1 MEKGGDDYV
10 AFKEFVE
17 DPIENQLGTPS
28 GRIEIFSKK
37 VASYGYD
44 DCEGYAKF
52 YEPAEWLGN
61 ATKEFPYH
69 LISPHPRN
77 RLHSQLN
84 NTILRKVYEVAER
97 EPVLINPENAKQ
109 KGIENGDLVVVSSKR
124 GKILCG
130 AVVTDDV
137 RKDVVCVAEGAW
149 YDPQNPGEIGSMCV
163 HGDVNVLTIDKGT
176 SKLAQGNISHTAL
189 VNIEKFTG
197 NAPKVKVFSKP
208 NV

>member
-1 MEKGGDDYV
+1 M
-10 AFKEFVE
+10 
-17 DPIENQLGTPS
+17 
-28 GRIEIFSKK
+28 
-37 VASYGYD
+37 
-44 DCEGYAKF
+44 
-52 YEPAEWLGN
+52 
-61 ATKEFPYH
+61 
-69 LISPHPRN
+69 
-77 RLHSQLN
+77 
-84 NTILRKVYEVAER
+84 
-97 EPVLINPENAKQ
+97 
-109 KGIENGDLVVVSSKR
+109 ENGDLVVVSSKR

-197 NAPKVKVFSKP
+197 NATRVRCFQNLTHKTYSVRALRAFFYKFFKIILLLYFLFKITFIF
-208 NV
+208 